1 MNGWHVMSG
10 WYVMMLN
17 ELNELDELN
26 EWNEFNELNG
36 REKGED
42 TCQTILLEGP
52 GSLPPPARL

>member
-26 EWNEFNELNG
+26 G

-42 TCQTILLEGP
+42 TNQTIIIEWP
-52 GSLPPPARL
+52 GSLHPPARL